1 MATTSATIT
10 AAKKSN
16 KRQSLMWIP
25 KTVEDLIQSIQSY
38 EASMT
43 FKNLDFGTEKAAQYS
58 AECETIA
65 DIYCN

>member
-1 MATTSATIT
+1 
-10 AAKKSN
+10 
-16 KRQSLMWIP
+16 MWMP

-43 FKNLDFGTEKAAQYS
+43 FKNLDFGAEKAAQYS
-58 AECETIA
+58 AECETMA

>member
-43 FKNLDFGTEKAAQYS
+43 FKNLDFGAEKAAQYS
-58 AECETIA
+58 AECETMA